1 MKDYLKKVITR
12 KKKAIETLIERSNAS
27 NDINEVRSFGNQID
41 TLREEVREAE
51 TKLVELEQA
60 ESQAG
65 EERGFNPLGTYGQAR
80 GTNTT
85 DGDAVDKTNSV
96 EYRTAFMNLVTRRV
110 PIPTELRANTL
121 TSDVS
126 SVIPTQLVAK
136 IIEKMEHTGM
146 ILPRVTHTSFKG
158 GIAIPIGD
166 LKPEA
171 TWVGEGQGSERQK
184 ATTGTITFAYF
195 KLRCEISMSMEVSVM
210 SLSVFEAKFVTNV
223 AKAMVK
229 AIEKAILNGNG
240 TTQPKGILKE
250 TGIDKTFASAVP
262 TYDELLEIESEVP
275 VEYEES
281 AVWLMTKKQFL
292 NIQKMVDKNGQP
304 IARVTHG
311 ISGKPERTILGREV
325 LVHPYA
331 TEMGALVGAIVD
343 LTDYC
348 FNTIYDLGIKQK
360 EDWDNEDQ
368 LTKAVMSADGKL
380 VLSDSLIKVSVSA

>member
-27 NDINEVRSFGNQID
+27 NDINEVRSFGGQID

-51 TKLVELEQA
+51 TKLAELEQA
-60 ESQAG
+60 ESQAS
-65 EERGFNPLGTYGQAR
+65 EQRGFNPLGTYGQTQRSDNADA
-80 GTNTT
+80 
-85 DGDAVDKTNSV
+85 DGTNSV
-96 EYRTAFMNLVTRRV
+96 EYRTAFMNLVTRNV
-110 PIPTELRANTL
+110 PIPTELRDNTL

-146 ILPRVTHTSFKG
+146 ILSRVTHTSFKG
-158 GIAIPIGD
+158 GVAIPIAD
-166 LKPEA
+166 LNPEA
-171 TWVGEGQGSERQK
+171 VWVGEGEGSDRQK
-184 ATTGTITFAYF
+184 GSTGSIVFAYH
-195 KLRCEISMSMEVSVM
+195 KLRCEISLSMEVSVM
-210 SLSVFEAKFVTNV
+210 ALSVFEAKFINKV

-229 AIEKAILNGNG
+229 AIEKAILNGSG
-240 TTQPKGILKE
+240 VKQPKGIFKE
-250 TGIDKTFASAVP
+250 TGIDKAFASAVP

-281 AVWLMTKKQFL
+281 AVWLMTKKQFF
-292 NIQKMVDKNGQP
+292 NIQKMVDKDGQP

-325 LVHPYA
+325 VLHPYA
-331 TEMGALVGAIVD
+331 VEMGTLAGAVVD
-343 LTDYC
+343 LDDYC

-360 EDWDNEDQ
+360 EDWDTEDQ

-380 VLSDSLIKVSVSA
+380 TTSASLIKVSVTA